1 MAKLTS
7 ATSTKSLNM
16 ASAIGNRALLNGEEQ

>member
-7 ATSTKSLNM
+7 ATSTQSLNM

>member
-7 ATSTKSLNM
+7 VTSTQSFNM

>member
-7 ATSTKSLNM
+7 ATFTQSLNM